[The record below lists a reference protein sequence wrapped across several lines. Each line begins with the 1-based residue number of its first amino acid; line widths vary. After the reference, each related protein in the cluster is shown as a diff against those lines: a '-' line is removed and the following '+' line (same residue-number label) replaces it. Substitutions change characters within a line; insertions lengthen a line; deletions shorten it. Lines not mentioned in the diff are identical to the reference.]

1 MGKKSKANRKKA
13 PVATAAA
20 TAVATPPAAVA
31 GEAISAATA
40 TTAAVVKAGS
50 GVNEFPESTFYVKGE
65 SFRNKGNHSKAE
77 KKFRQGIENGCVRC
91 LIQYTMKILW
101 TVGWRDRREY
111 EYCETD

>member
-20 TAVATPPAAVA
+20 TAAVAAVA
-31 GEAISAATA
+31 TSVATA